1 MKVNSFTYKP
11 PPDTGGDSDD
21 DPQREGDQR
30 YVRGISNPPLRRK
43 PESQSG
49 YAPSDEERYPMEIR
63 PQQAETMD
71 FFRSME
77 SVNYK
82 EADQTD
88 ILEAEYA
95 VGAYSDAEVEG
106 DSNLSREWHVDPSTN
121 MIGPSATNQAA
132 ANLERRQPT
141 RFVRAQIS
149 DGKLR
154 GKSNPRHEG
163 SQKGP
168 NMRWDCEFHRAAF
181 KILRNKILCPQH
193 RTKVCSYNADGVG
206 NNSFRFICKES
217 KRSFSMCEPQAVEA
231 CEANFD
237 ELLEVRPEFFTGY
250 ARRWS
255 PPLPALN
262 PREKTTPYSVS
273 TGRALKFAGTSR
285 RRKRLLRSSP
295 IGDESGS
302 EASREERDGG
312 MWLSSTE
319 VYRMRQEVAK
329 MPLVMSEEVKRLEKA
344 ICRLADENQQLLSW
358 RRENAMPAPQP
369 EAIEHLISIGPAS
382 ILDKSVQN
390 RIDQAVTTVEGW
402 LNKQE
407 GINKIQ
413 NDETMALKARVEALE
428 TQNSALSDEVKG
440 LRSELG
446 NLHKIVEGIQRSQA
460 DLHQTVQSQGQS
472 NLMIAHTTALMQ
484 NDAETRV
491 PRLEGYMQQAA
502 EAIQFLVGKVCNI
515 DGMMSQGSKDVS
527 GMFSDL
533 MNEIKIVSRKVDD
546 PIIIVHQEESCHGN
560 RSHGRDLDFSDVEMG
575 VMSPH
580 PTMESKILALE
591 RVVMD
596 LCKVCVPTHKYTA
609 EVTFPEEGAII
620 KPIHRGEFEEAVKS
634 MVQQDQL
641 IVIIGEIYS
650 NLEKRMAD
658 QSTMITNGKEA
669 LVANVRDL
677 VRNTEEAFRTNDK
690 TWTGIVA
697 RMGEEMEAQ
706 KSKTLEIEARMGKL
720 PLTDSSTGKWTEITT
735 SVTAMNAKVVELS
748 RKMESPTKSAQTPE
762 ALTKAVQHQAGRL
775 NELDRW
781 REGEQTRV
789 EKSVR
794 ESLMKSPIIGRI
806 THLEERMGKA
816 PAKSPEMVKKV
827 QGSQETAKQS
837 IVKATE
843 NKVPEKTPARS
854 LTILRKEEVRKEKVA
869 EIIPDQTP
877 KGKSTP
883 KGTPPLKQGENPT
896 SARKEDLNQAKAT
909 PAIATA
915 KPMESPK
922 GETNGQQSAKVG
934 TKPTRDAQGAPR
946 SMAEAV
952 RAAKSKALTRSKDD
966 EVITL
971 KSAAGGVKPP
981 SHGDLKDLSVI
992 NRHAPT
998 DKGSANTWTIL
1009 MNGKKYQ
1016 ISEEQEWI
1024 LHQRERIMQIAL
1036 ETITRPQQETR
1047 PALTTPRESTYT
1059 KRASLTSGS
1068 AKGKKSAK
1076 DLKPE
1081 DLKAKAKRS
1090 EPAPKVPL
1098 LTKASKAEAIA
1109 ASKKMEEEKVR
1120 RERASAALKGAVK
1133 PMIEKEIVALAAT
1146 KLTTIFVPSIIKMHP
1161 KECYNLLRDIQ
1172 ITRGKL
1178 RVVKFTSNTK
1188 GCELFVQQDKE
1199 MEVRRLLEA
1208 AGLQPAPKGK
1218 GWNERILKGSK
1229 IEIISKEVNEIEKFL
1244 KILAPECADVREYL
1258 AERLTLLHQK
1268 VTALDSAGGVSLET
1282 ASMLD

>member
-1 MKVNSFTYKP
+1 MKVNSSTYKP

-21 DPQREGDQR
+21 DPRREGDQR
-30 YVRGISNPPLRRK
+30 YVRGISNPPMRRE
-43 PESQSG
+43 PESHSG
-49 YAPSDEERYPMEIR
+49 YAPSDEERYPVEIR
-63 PQQAETMD
+63 PRQAETMD

-82 EADQTD
+82 EDGQTY

-106 DSNLSREWHVDPSTN
+106 DSNLSREWHVESSAN
-121 MIGPSATNQAA
+121 MIGPTATNQATV
-132 ANLERRQPT
+132 NLERQQPT
-141 RFVRAQIS
+141 RFLRAQIS
-149 DGKLR
+149 DCKLR
-154 GKSNPRHEG
+154 GTSNPRHEG
-163 SQKGP
+163 PKKGSH
-168 NMRWDCEFHRAAF
+168 MRWDCEFHRAAF
-181 KILRNKILCPQH
+181 KILRTKILCPQH
-193 RTKVCSYNADGVG
+193 RTKVCSYVADGVG
-206 NNSFRFICKES
+206 NNCFRFICKES

-237 ELLEVRPEFFTGY
+237 DLLEIRPEFFTGY

-262 PREKTTPYSVS
+262 PREKVTPYSVS
-273 TGRALKFAGTSR
+273 AGRALKFAGTSR

-295 IGDESGS
+295 LGDESGS
-302 EASREERDGG
+302 EASREEKDGG

-329 MPLVMSEEVKRLEKA
+329 MPIVMGEEVKRLEQA
-344 ICRLADENQQLLSW
+344 ICRLADENQQLLLW
-358 RRENAMPAPQP
+358 RRENAIPVPQP
-369 EAIEHLISIGPAS
+369 EAIEQLISIGPANT
-382 ILDKSVQN
+382 LDKSVQN

-413 NDETMALKARVEALE
+413 NEETVALKARVEALE

-472 NLMIAHTTALMQ
+472 NLMVAHTTALMQ

-546 PIIIVHQEESCHGN
+546 PIIIVHQEENCHGN
-560 RSHGRDLDFSDVEMG
+560 RSQERDLDCSDVEMG
-575 VMSPH
+575 AMSPLS
-580 PTMESKILALE
+580 TMENKILALE

-596 LCKVCVPTHKYTA
+596 LCKVCVPTHKYIA
-609 EVTFPEEGAII
+609 EVTFPDEGAIT
-620 KPIHRGEFEEAVKS
+620 KPIHRGELEEAVKS

-641 IVIIGEIYS
+641 IAIIGEIYS

-669 LVANVRDL
+669 LIANVRDL
-677 VRNTEEAFRTNDK
+677 VKSTEEAFRINDK

-697 RMGEEMEAQ
+697 KMGEEMEAQ
-706 KSKTLEIEARMGKL
+706 KSKTLEIEARMEKL
-720 PLTDSSTGKWTEITT
+720 PQTLSSTEKWTEITT
-735 SVTAMNAKVVELS
+735 SVTAMNAKMVELS
-748 RKMESPTKSAQTPE
+748 RKVESPTKSVQTLE
-762 ALTKAVQHQAGRL
+762 ALTQAVQHLAGRM
-775 NELDRW
+775 NESDRW
-781 REGEQTRV
+781 REGEQSRT
-789 EKSVR
+789 EKSAR
-794 ESLMKSPIIGRI
+794 ECLMKSPLTGRI
-806 THLEERMGKA
+806 SHLEERMGKVQV
-816 PAKSPEMVKKV
+816 KTPEMVKKV
-827 QGSQETAKQS
+827 QGSQEITKSSIAKVTETKIPETMPTRS
-837 IVKATE
+837 I
-843 NKVPEKTPARS
+843 
-854 LTILRKEEVRKEKVA
+854 TILRKEEVRKV
-869 EIIPDQTP
+869 IPDQAP
-877 KGKSTP
+877 KGKSNP
-883 KGTPPLKQGENPT
+883 KGSPPPKQGENPT
-896 SARKEDLNQAKAT
+896 SARKEDLNQTKAA
-909 PAIATA
+909 PAIAVV

-922 GETNGQQSAKVG
+922 GETNGQQSTMTG
-934 TKPTRDAQGAPR
+934 TKPTRDAQSAPC
-946 SMAEAV
+946 SMAETV
-952 RAAKSKALTRSKDD
+952 RTARDKALSRSKDD
-966 EVITL
+966 VAITT
-971 KSAAGGVKPP
+971 KSAAGGVKPQ
-981 SHGDLKDLSVI
+981 SHGDLKDLSQI

-998 DKGSANTWTIL
+998 DKEGANTWTIL

-1024 LHQRERIMQIAL
+1024 LHQRERIMQIAMDS
-1036 ETITRPQQETR
+1036 ITRPRQEVR
-1047 PALTTPRESTYT
+1047 PAPLTPREGIPT

-1068 AKGKKSAK
+1068 SKGKKSAK

-1090 EPAPKVPL
+1090 EPAPKGPSPAGVP
-1098 LTKASKAEAIA
+1098 KAKAAEATA
-1109 ASKKMEEEKVR
+1109 TSNKKEEEKAR
-1120 RERASAALKGAVK
+1120 RERASAALKGATN
-1133 PMIEKEIVALAAT
+1133 PMIVKEIAARATNKLA
-1146 KLTTIFVPSIIKMHP
+1146 TIFVPSIVKMHP
-1161 KECYNLLRDIQ
+1161 KECYSLLKDIQ

-1178 RVVKFTSNTK
+1178 RVVKFTSSEK
-1188 GCELFVQQDKE
+1188 GCELLVQPDKE
-1199 MEVRRLLEA
+1199 KEVRGLLEA

-1218 GWNERILKGSK
+1218 GWSERILGSVK
-1229 IEIISKEVNEIEKFL
+1229 IEIISKEVKETEMFL
-1244 KILAPECADVREYL
+1244 KNLAPECTDVREYL

-1268 VTALDSAGGVSLET
+1268 VTALDRAGGVSLET